1 MFSLTT
7 LVKSAKEARDL
18 NEILFYLKN
27 SSTKI
32 EFDHKYDEVNK
43 YNPHWASFKTDEAIN
58 SLKDE
63 VYVALKDS

>member
-1 MFSLTT
+1 MLSLTN

-32 EFDHKYDEVNK
+32 EFDYK
-43 YNPHWASFKTDEAIN
+43 YNEVMTCNKFWFSFKTDAEIS
-58 SLKDE
+58 SLKE
-63 VYVALKDS
+63 EMSVSLK